1 MTCSIACQREW
12 PVLNQLSGYRRRV
25 WSKECRTYLAPP
37 IIMMGDGW
45 NLAQF
50 LTFPPFHVIDP
61 PCPVLFAL
69 LYLPVAVV
77 PAMYRDAALQSQER
91 LYPLSAF
98 SRSLVRRQDQCD
110 HLLRR
115 RLLAGQNAVRTGAA
129 PGRCVAAAAGG
140 SLWPVSAGSG
150 ACWPG
155 EPAARRGLEAPAG

>member
-12 PVLNQLSGYRRRV
+12 PVLNQLSGYRPRV
-25 WSKECRTYLAPP
+25 WSKECRAYLAPP

-45 NLAQF
+45 NLAEF

-69 LYLPVAVV
+69 LYPPFAVV

-98 SRSLVRRQDQCD
+98 SRSLVRRQDHSD
-110 HLLRR
+110 HLLRKR
-115 RLLAGQNAVRTGAA
+115 FLAGQNAVRTA
-129 PGRCVAAAAGG
+129 PPPPL
-140 SLWPVSAGSG
+140 SFPPPPPDPLLPVSL
-150 ACWPG
+150 P
-155 EPAARRGLEAPAG
+155 P

>member
-25 WSKECRTYLAPP
+25 WSKACRAYLAPP

-69 LYLPVAVV
+69 LYPPVAVV

-91 LYPLSAF
+91 LFPLSAF
-98 SRSLVRRQDQCD
+98 SRSLVRRQYQCD
-110 HLLRR
+110 HLLRQ

-129 PGRCVAAAAGG
+129 PPLCFPA
-140 SLWPVSAGSG
+140 PP
-150 ACWPG
+150 PG
-155 EPAARRGLEAPAG
+155 LLCTASPSPPTPS